1 MDTSTS
7 SFYANKTILLTG
19 GTGSV
24 GQQLV
29 RALLNGNPRAL
40 VLLDNNEGAL
50 YDLEQERKSKKVS
63 FFVADIRDKERID
76 PLFEGVDY
84 VFHLAALKNV
94 PMCEDNPYE
103 AVKTNIIGTQN
114 LIEVCL
120 RQNVKKAMFPSS
132 GKSVKP
138 TTVYGA
144 SKLFTERLMAIA
156 NCTTTGTV
164 FASVRF
170 GNVLGSR
177 GSIFPL
183 FRRQI
188 ETGGPVTITHQEMVR
203 PRILMPNALKLILHA
218 CEIARGGEVFI
229 FKMKVMRITDVASVM
244 ISVMIE
250 VLAPKYGNKPGAVS
264 TKIIGVKPGEKLR
277 EELMTES
284 EQMRAYE
291 TEDMLIV
298 APEMEKLSHVRKHYS
313 DLAACGDIKPYT
325 PKEPIFI
332 TRAEIEEI
340 LRGLDY
346 V

>member
-29 RALLNGNPRAL
+29 RALLNGNLRAL

-156 NCTTTGTV
+156 NCMTTGTV

-188 ETGGPVTITHQEMVR
+188 ETGEPVTITHQEMVR
-203 PRILMPNALKLILHA
+203 PRILMQCP
-218 CEIARGGEVFI
+218 
-229 FKMKVMRITDVASVM
+229 
-244 ISVMIE
+244 
-250 VLAPKYGNKPGAVS
+250 
-264 TKIIGVKPGEKLR
+264 
-277 EELMTES
+277 
-284 EQMRAYE
+284 
-291 TEDMLIV
+291 
-298 APEMEKLSHVRKHYS
+298 
-313 DLAACGDIKPYT
+313 
-325 PKEPIFI
+325 
-332 TRAEIEEI
+332 
-340 LRGLDY
+340 
-346 V
+346 